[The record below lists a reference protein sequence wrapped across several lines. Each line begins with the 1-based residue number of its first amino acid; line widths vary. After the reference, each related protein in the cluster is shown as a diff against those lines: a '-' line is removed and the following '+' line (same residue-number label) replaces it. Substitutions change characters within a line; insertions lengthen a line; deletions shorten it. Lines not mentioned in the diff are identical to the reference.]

1 MENNY
6 FDSKILEEILNIPS
20 PTGYTKDMLNYL
32 QKELN
37 DMNVEYKISNK
48 GALLATIKGK
58 DSNRWI
64 YDEFS
69 RRGECNYSYKKW

>member
-48 GALLATIKGK
+48 SNELNVVSLAGCYFYVNFEIK
-58 DSNRWI
+58 
-64 YDEFS
+64 
-69 RRGECNYSYKKW
+69 

>member
-48 GALLATIKGK
+48 GALL
-58 DSNRWI
+58 
-64 YDEFS
+64 
-69 RRGECNYSYKKW
+69 CNY

>member
-37 DMNVEYKISNK
+37 DMNIEYKISNK
-48 GALLATIKGK
+48 GKN
-58 DSNRWI
+58 SNKSI
-64 YDEFS
+64 TFVYVLKFQM
-69 RRGECNYSYKKW
+69 GLMTTN